1 MADYKDRWEDNNPN
15 PSKVGNKKYEFY
27 CDNNCISCA
36 VCRENAPNN
45 FKLSDISNHSVC
57 FKQPENA
64 KELEEC
70 EEALICCPVNAIGK
84 IEHYINNNT
93 VEKKDEEA
101 KL

>member
-57 FKQPENA
+57 FKQPENT

-70 EEALICCPVNAIGK
+70 EEALICCPVSAIGK
-84 IEHYINNNT
+84 VEHHINNNRL
-93 VEKKDEEA
+93 EKKDEEA